1 VIYIEETVRGA
12 IMHMHLYVHVVFFH
26 VCFYAKVILKRFLI
40 LPIVEQRMKN
50 ISICSTRFACSI
62 SSFCDVPVILLNA
75 NLVFPSFPHEY

>member
-40 LPIVEQRMKN
+40 LPIVEQRMKKYPYV
-50 ISICSTRFACSI
+50 AK
-62 SSFCDVPVILLNA
+62 DLLILFHHFVMFL
-75 NLVFPSFPHEY
+75 